1 VGSLRLRFVL
11 LAVVFA
17 VASGLIQYVV
27 LDALNKQNY
36 VTVDG
41 VQTGSNNYA
50 LISAVSSF
58 SSLCLVASGAFVVGV
73 VALSVVDYAVD
84 RRAGG
89 GAGDSRADGSVD
101 VSGELTAYGSDPE
114 LL

>member
-58 SSLCLVASGAFVVGV
+58 SSLCLVASGALIVGG

-84 RRAGG
+84 RRAG
-89 GAGDSRADGSVD
+89 DSRADGSDD